1 MDEEEF
7 AQFLE
12 FFPCSESE
20 GSDTDQSTEQGT
32 VPSFFSQNLRFDP
45 FNDDT
50 DVPLNCGNIIDD
62 PLLINDETSINS
74 HFPLQVPN
82 VSPFFSETYA
92 PELNKNSLPGFRP
105 GPNSIINN
113 SLISS
118 NQPCNLNTQQH
129 ENASACSYATTNCSV
144 NSTPENYQLQSVNN
158 LISCLPP
165 TYQQQMQADPNIN
178 QLPVYQFLPSSFQQ
192 NILPNQQNILP
203 NQQGTLPNQQNILL
217 NQQSILIDQQS
228 ILPNQ
233 QSLLQNQQSILLN
246 QQSILPNQQSLLQ
259 NQQSILPN
267 QQSILPNQQSI
278 LPNQQSILPNQQ
290 NILSNQQSILPN
302 QQSILPNQQSILLN
316 QQSILPNQQSLLQ
329 NQQSILPNQQNI
341 LLYQQANMLVGSFNQ
356 NYFPYQAI
364 AQTSP
369 NFSPSQTI
377 NTKKKQSKKEIKE
390 NSRPNYGRGFE
401 HEKIKDLPGFNYDIK
416 TSNFYKATG
425 EQQYSFYKELGL
437 KYNAEFDD
445 DIKEKTMEKF
455 GRKETRKLSFA
466 IYFFEQIFDD
476 IRPWLEKVTNLKP

>member
-203 NQQGTLPNQQNILL
+203 NQQ
-217 NQQSILIDQQS
+217 
-228 ILPNQ
+228 
-233 QSLLQNQQSILLN
+233 
-246 QQSILPNQQSLLQ
+246 SLLQ

-341 LLYQQANMLVGSFNQ
+341 LLNQQANMLVGSFNQ